1 MCQKGR
7 TLGKG
12 YGIEEGVVGNTF
24 GEHIDNL
31 KNIIGN
37 ICEHKIKKSIFTPP
51 PPKEI
56 KSSLVYV
63 QSSHWLHAYYILN
76 MVLHE
81 DIILFVMTLQEGIA
95 SCDAK

>member
-1 MCQKGR
+1 METQ
-7 TLGKG
+7 
-12 YGIEEGVVGNTF
+12 E
-24 GEHIDNL
+24 
-31 KNIIGN
+31 
-37 ICEHKIKKSIFTPP
+37 KKSILAPP
-51 PPKEI
+51 SPKEN

-63 QSSHWLHAYYILN
+63 ESSHWLHAYYILN